1 MSVLPVITAFG
12 GISPAGRSA
21 CHHGFQRLIFDV
33 LEHQQQQQTLTSL
46 ATLCGHDNAQ
56 QLLDGTLVRGLE
68 KNLFDPQQVPSNVA
82 ASSATALT
90 LTIRNMDL
98 PSPLP
103 AGWQIKALDRNRSEL
118 TIPAGNVLLPTG
130 EQAPVRAAGQLP
142 SGFDPASWYAS
153 RNHPRALQMSIFGAS
168 DCLGMA
174 GIPWHKIAA
183 AVAPEQV
190 AVYASGAM
198 SQLDDNGLGGMLKYP
213 HQGKRVTSKQCP
225 LGLGEMPADFI
236 NAYVLGSVGRTGG
249 MLGACASFLYNLS
262 LGIHD
267 IRSGRA
273 RVALVG
279 AAEAPLVPE
288 IFAGYNAM
296 GALAQD
302 AGLLRLDPERS
313 SPDWRRAVRPF
324 GQNCGFTLA
333 ESAQFFLLM
342 DDALALELG
351 ADILAAVPDVFIHAD
366 GVKKS
371 ISAPGIGNYLTLGR
385 AAALTRQLVGEDNLQ
400 KHSFVSAHGT
410 STPQN
415 RVTESD
421 VLNRVAGAFS
431 IEKWPVSAV
440 KNYLGHSLASA
451 SGDQL
456 MAALGSFASGW
467 LLGITNT
474 SVIADDVHQ
483 QHLDF
488 ALQHRRI
495 EQPAAALLNSKGF
508 GGNNATAVVLSAE
521 YSLTLLQ
528 RKHGQAAVDQ
538 WQHKRQSTLTAVAD
552 YEQTILR
559 GEAKPTY
566 RFAEGVLDGSD
577 LDIRADGIKL
587 PGYAKEVLFKDDPGF
602 DGFL

>member
-33 LEHQQQQQTLTSL
+33 LDDTRRQQTLTSL
-46 ATLCGHDNAQ
+46 ASLCGHQQEQ
-56 QLLDGTLVRGLE
+56 QLLDGTLVRRLD
-68 KNLFDPQQVPSNVA
+68 NTLFDSTQVPVNVA
-82 ASSATALT
+82 ASSTAPIT
-90 LTIRNMDL
+90 VTVRNMDL

-103 AGWQIKALDRNRSEL
+103 DHWQVKPVDRSRSEL
-118 TIPAGNVLLPTG
+118 TIPAGELLLPAG
-130 EQAPVRAAGQLP
+130 EQARVQAAGQLP
-142 SGFDPASWYAS
+142 QGFDPSAWYAS
-153 RNHPRALQMSIFGAS
+153 RHHPRALQMSIFGAS
-168 DCLGMA
+168 DCVGMA
-174 GIPWHKIAA
+174 GIPWQKIAA
-183 AVAPEQV
+183 SVAPEQI

-213 HQGKRVTSKQCP
+213 HQGKRITSKQCP

-267 IRSGRA
+267 IRAGRA

-288 IFAGYNAM
+288 IFEGYRAM
-296 GALAQD
+296 GALAED
-302 AGLLRLDPERS
+302 EDLLKLDPRRS
-313 SPDWRRAVRPF
+313 TPDWRRAVRPF
-324 GQNCGFTLA
+324 GHNCGFTLA

-351 ADILAAVPDVFIHAD
+351 ADILAAVPDVFVHAD

-385 AAALTRQLVGEDNLQ
+385 AAALARQLVGEQTLQ
-400 KHSFVSAHGT
+400 RHSYVSAHGT

-421 VLNRVAGAFS
+421 VLDRIAGAFG
-431 IEKWPVSAV
+431 INQWPVHAV
-440 KNYLGHSLASA
+440 KAYLGHSLASA

-456 MAALGSFASGW
+456 MAALGTFHSRW
-467 LLGITNT
+467 LPGITT
-474 SVIADDVHQ
+474 TAGIADDVHRK
-483 QHLDF
+483 HLDF
-488 ALQHRRI
+488 ALQHRQL
-495 EQPAAALLNSKGF
+495 EQPAAAFLNSKGF
-508 GGNNATAVVLSAE
+508 GGNNATALVLSANHSIE
-521 YSLTLLQ
+521 LLQ
-528 RKHGQAAVDQ
+528 RKHGATAISQ
-538 WQHKRQSTLTAVAD
+538 WQSKRENTLAAVAD
-552 YEQTILR
+552 YEQSVLR
-559 GEAKPTY
+559 GEAKPVY
-566 RFAEGVLDGSD
+566 QFGSGVLDGSD
-577 LDIRADGIKL
+577 LQICAERIVL
-587 PGYAKEVLFKDDPGF
+587 PGQAMAVEFRDDPDF
-602 DGFL
+602 SDFL